1 MLKYILRSEICFRV
15 GHTRTPLKNITK
27 SLCSKFLVLLTLAS
41 SLPPALAM
49 EPLQELRVADK
60 TQWTV
65 TMAPKAEAKP
75 SEDAKSK
82 EKAPSNPPMREM
94 MQSIAA
100 KDGELYRVLNQY
112 NDQSAEEWWIIS
124 QYQHLKVNGQQK
136 IARLLSSQNR
146 AWNLEESDFPEL
158 YWAVGQS
165 PQIQEIEGKKML
177 VIKMDASKKPLSKRQ
192 QRDLEELRQAMN
204 QSGETMEAAPQ
215 LSVSGTLVLYLNPE
229 TRMPVR
235 FEDVDR
241 IYTYSFAPSPNLM
254 SVIPE
259 DFKNEIADFEKNLA
273 ELTRPPSTPKVRNRK
288 KKP

>member
-1 MLKYILRSEICFRV
+1 MQ
-15 GHTRTPLKNITK
+15 KNIKK
-27 SLCSKFLVLLTLAS
+27 SIIPLVLMILSPSNCPLPVLAI
-41 SLPPALAM
+41 
-49 EPLQELRVADK
+49 EPLQELRAADK
-60 TQWTV
+60 IQWTV

-75 SEDAKSK
+75 HEDAKSK
-82 EKAPSNPPMREM
+82 ENDTSNPPLPPTRAMV
-94 MQSIAA
+94 QSIGA
-100 KDGELYRVLNQY
+100 KDGGIYRVLNRY
-112 NDQSAEEWWIIS
+112 NDQTAEEWWIIS
-124 QYQHLKVNGQQK
+124 QYQHLKINGQQK

-177 VIKMDASKKPLSKRQ
+177 VIKMDASKKPFTKRQ

-215 LSVSGTLVLYLNPE
+215 LSVSGTLVLYLDPE

-241 IYTYSFAPSPNLM
+241 IYSYSFAPSPNLM

-288 KKP
+288 KQTP

>member
-1 MLKYILRSEICFRV
+1 MQ
-15 GHTRTPLKNITK
+15 KNITK
-27 SLCSKFLVLLTLAS
+27 SIIPLVLMILSPSNCPL
-41 SLPPALAM
+41 PALAI
-49 EPLQELRVADK
+49 EPLQELRAVDK

-82 EKAPSNPPMREM
+82 EKAPSNPSMREM

-124 QYQHLKVNGQQK
+124 QFQFLKINGQQK

-165 PQIQEIEGKKML
+165 PQIQDIEGKKML
-177 VIKMDASKKPLSKRQ
+177 VIKMDASKKPFTKRQ

-215 LSVSGTLVLYLNPE
+215 LSVSGTLVLYLDPE

-241 IYTYSFAPSPNLM
+241 FYSYSFAPSPNLM

-288 KKP
+288 KQTP